1 MMFDNNSTHSIYD
14 PVSDMTIPMDLK
26 YAVSYFDS
34 YAPTLDMPVIVLT
47 SSTNWEQTAADFSN
61 QHRVATITH
70 VCERPGDLV
79 SHLFL
84 PDHPAFP
91 TEMLNDLEL
100 HQRMIAC
107 VCFHPGELSEAME
120 EIETNVYAL
129 GTSQKF
135 TSFLSIEQ
143 KKSVLSPELLS
154 KRCSIGLNAA
164 KTTLEN
170 TTQTGIRNVFLP
182 SERKVRKKA
191 P

>member
-26 YAVSYFDS
+26 CAVSYFDS

-91 TEMLNDLEL
+91 TEKCLMILN
-100 HQRMIAC
+100 C
-107 VCFHPGELSEAME
+107 V
-120 EIETNVYAL
+120 NVLLLAL
-129 GTSQKF
+129 MSILLNSLKQWRRLKQMF
-135 TSFLSIEQ
+135 TH
-143 KKSVLSPELLS
+143 
-154 KRCSIGLNAA
+154 
-164 KTTLEN
+164 
-170 TTQTGIRNVFLP
+170 
-182 SERKVRKKA
+182 
-191 P
+191 